1 MLLANMSVAEKL
13 YRAFPEIAVLRMH
26 PPPQPRSLEAT
37 MKMLRAYGE
46 KKISRSFEGVDFVV
60 GVFSFQRSTES
71 SRDYNLWAAVVA

>member
-1 MLLANMSVAEKL
+1 MKRKLFLLQSFKLYEARDSNRLIEEFMLLANMSVAEKL

-46 KKISRSFEGVDFVV
+46 KKFLEISKG
-60 GVFSFQRSTES
+60 
-71 SRDYNLWAAVVA
+71 